1 MEEALHSNA
10 VLKMSL
16 PHPRDLD
23 FVLDRLAKPDR
34 RGPHDDIPR
43 VQNTEQTEIQRRRIN
58 KQSLDVIAVHKI

>member
-10 VLKMSL
+10 VLKMGLLHSGNL
-16 PHPRDLD
+16 NI
-23 FVLDRLAKPDR
+23 VLDRLAKPDR